1 MIDFWKI
8 AAYNEFENN
17 SNALAA
23 RNIFQKCLRMNPT
36 NLEAYI
42 EYFIFELKFVEKIV
56 LRQKHL
62 SEVISIY
69 LIYFIQTTIE

>member
-1 MIDFWKI
+1 MIDFVDFWKI

-23 RNIFQKCLRMNPT
+23 RSLFQKCLRLNS
-36 NLEAYI
+36 NELEAHL

-56 LRQKHL
+56 LRRNLLAVWIKFYNIL
-62 SEVISIY
+62 GI
-69 LIYFIQTTIE
+69 